1 MAEAEPDLK
10 LVKIRTFSGGTARLD
25 AELAKNLLEA
35 EGIHCILPG
44 EISAEVIPVF
54 DVPLLVC
61 EEDAEQ
67 AEAILESYFQA
78 PGPTLVE

>member
-1 MAEAEPDLK
+1 LAEAEPDMK
-10 LVKIRTFSGGTARLD
+10 LVRIRTFSGGTARLD

-54 DVPLLVC
+54 DVPLLVS

-67 AEAILESYFQA
+67 AAAILESYFQT